1 MKRTYAPI
9 QQVTQARPQDRLA
22 AIRANNRDSRI
33 KHVATMIANGCY
45 RLPYRVSKMY
55 QYDYEQSEKRRIGV
69 WGNVARWILTGTR
82 PTGTDYGA
90 IGATQEAYCRVR
102 ALMMLGMTLRRA
114 IRDAKH
120 QATPV
125 VLYPYR
131 GGGYCYEGQSAYTP
145 ESFARR
151 VMPYLTQGDR
161 WDMFIALRLMG
172 GGGRPD
178 KSVDDG
184 CCYMVSLDS
193 SVGSCE
199 YGPLSVM
206 HDRQQSVELAAMGGA
221 KVWDAFRREGFAAGM
236 RAAA

>member
-1 MKRTYAPI
+1 MSMKRTYAPI
-9 QQVTQARPQDRLA
+9 QLVTQARPQDRLA
-22 AIRANNRDSRI
+22 AIRANNHDDRI
-33 KHVATMIANGCY
+33 KHVVTMITNGCY

-55 QYDYEQSEKRRIGV
+55 QYDYERAEKRRIGV
-69 WGNVARWILTGTR
+69 WGNVARCILTGTK
-82 PTGTDYGA
+82 PTSI
-90 IGATQEAYCRVR
+90 IGAMQEAYCRVR

-125 VLYPYR
+125 VLYPYK

-145 ESFARR
+145 SSFARR
-151 VMPYLTQGDR
+151 VMPYLPQDYR
-161 WDMFIALRLMG
+161 WDMFTALRLM

-193 SVGSCE
+193 SVGLCE
-199 YGPLSVM
+199 YGPLSVI
-206 HDRQQSVELAAMGGA
+206 HDRAESVELAAMGGP
-221 KVWDAFRREGFAAGM
+221 KVWDAFCRDGFVAGM
-236 RAAA
+236 RAAV